1 MSSLTYKDFFKIAT
15 KKDKFISRKQKF
27 FAKMKYEKIGTDS
40 YNQPFDMENKKQ
52 ATFSITGT
60 DKNSRNN
67 KSQLEILDKIK
78 PCGEREDRS

>member
-40 YNQPFDMENKKQ
+40 YKQPFDMK
-52 ATFSITGT
+52 
-60 DKNSRNN
+60 
-67 KSQLEILDKIK
+67 
-78 PCGEREDRS
+78 